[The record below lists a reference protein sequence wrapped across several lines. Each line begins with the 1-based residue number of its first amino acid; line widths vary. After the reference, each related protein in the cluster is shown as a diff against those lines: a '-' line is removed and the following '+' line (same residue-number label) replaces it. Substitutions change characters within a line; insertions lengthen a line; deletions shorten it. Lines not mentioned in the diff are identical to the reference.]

1 MFLSG
6 KPEEEAPEDPYAPPP
21 TQLDL
26 ILADKVLQ
34 HRCKRLLEVG
44 FPLDQARDLALD
56 RSVDLHTVTETL
68 VGRGCPPALAYEIVR

>member
-6 KPEEEAPEDPYAPPP
+6 QPEEAAEDAAPP

-34 HRCKRLLEVG
+34 HRCKRLLDAG
-44 FPLDQARDLALD
+44 LTLQQARDLALD
-56 RSVDLHTVTETL
+56 RAVDLHLVTETL